1 MDKITEYQNIVDD
14 AKKELEKLG
23 VVKNY
28 ETAQKF
34 ESISKI
40 IFKYEQYIVMIKKYG
55 KII

>member
-1 MDKITEYQNIVDD
+1 MNKITEYQNIVDD
-14 AKKELEKLG
+14 AKKELENLG

-34 ESISKI
+34 ESISKTI
-40 IFKYEQYIVMIKKYG
+40 TKYEQYIVMIKKYG